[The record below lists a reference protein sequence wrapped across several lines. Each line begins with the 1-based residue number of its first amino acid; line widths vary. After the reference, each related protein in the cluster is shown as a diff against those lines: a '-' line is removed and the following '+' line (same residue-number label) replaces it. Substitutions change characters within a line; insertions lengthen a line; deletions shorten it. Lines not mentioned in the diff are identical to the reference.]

1 MSMNT
6 RQGIAYASPCF
17 DAEATQRR
25 RFGSIGRAG
34 KWTVSIVLTVNV
46 GLE

>member
-1 MSMNT
+1 MNT

-17 DAEATQRR
+17 DAEATTRR
-25 RFGSIGRAG
+25 RFGSRGRTGRWA
-34 KWTVSIVLTVNV
+34 VSIVLTANV

>member
-1 MSMNT
+1 MNT
-6 RQGIAYASPCF
+6 RQGIAFASPCF

-25 RFGSIGRAG
+25 RYASTGSASR
-34 KWTVSIVLTVNV
+34 WRVSVVLTANV

>member
-1 MSMNT
+1 MNT

-17 DAEATQRR
+17 EAEATTQRR
-25 RFGSIGRAG
+25 FASLARAG
-34 KWTVSIVLTVNV
+34 AWNVSVILTVNV

>member
-1 MSMNT
+1 MNT

-17 DAEATQRR
+17 DAEATQRP
-25 RFGSIGRAG
+25 RFRYLARAG
-34 KWTVSIVLTVNV
+34 MLRVSVVLTVNV

>member
-1 MSMNT
+1 MNT

-17 DAEATQRR
+17 DAEATTRR
-25 RFGSIGRAG
+25 RFGSLGSADR
-34 KWTVSIVLTVNV
+34 WRVSIALTVNV

>member
-1 MSMNT
+1 MNI

-25 RFGSIGRAG
+25 RFSGVGRAG
-34 KWTVSIVLTVNV
+34 SWSVSIVLTANV